1 MAPIKVGVVGCGN
14 SARVFHLPYILNV
27 PDLELYAFM
36 QRAAAPAPGTTP
48 SKPHCT
54 VDYPSV
60 KHYRELEA
68 FLADDA
74 IELVVVLTQQ
84 DSHAEIA
91 EKALRAGKHGMYYL
105 LREPHGYVAD
115 EQS

>member
-1 MAPIKVGVVGCGN
+1 MAPINVGLVGYGN

-27 PDLELYAFM
+27 PDLKLYAFM
-36 QRAAAPAPGTTP
+36 QRAPAPATGSRPD
-48 SKPHCT
+48 KPHCT
-54 VDYPSV
+54 IDYPDA
-60 KHYRELEA
+60 KHYSSLDT

-91 EKALRAGKHGMYYL
+91 EKALRAGKHGAY
-105 LREPHGYVAD
+105 
-115 EQS
+115 S